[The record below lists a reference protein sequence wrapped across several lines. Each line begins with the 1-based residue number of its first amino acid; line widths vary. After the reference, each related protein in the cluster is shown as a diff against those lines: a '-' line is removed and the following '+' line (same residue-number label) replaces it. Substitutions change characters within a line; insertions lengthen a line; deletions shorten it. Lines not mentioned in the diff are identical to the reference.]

1 MTRFLTHWL
10 TTAVA
15 LGAASWIL
23 PGVTVSSA
31 TALLVAALVLGFV
44 NAVVRPVLVL
54 MTLPFTLVTLGLF
67 YFVVN
72 GLAFGLAAWL
82 VPGVRRQVVRVGDPR
97 GVHRWLGVV
106 VYRRIRAGTLGPA
119 RGNPTAVATAVSAG
133 RVGVGVV
140 KAALGASATRW
151 R

>member
-82 VPGVRRQVVRVGDPR
+82 VPGFGVRSFV
-97 GVHRWLGVV
+97 WA
-106 VYRRIRAGTLGPA
+106 I
-119 RGNPTAVATAVSAG
+119 
-133 RVGVGVV
+133 
-140 KAALGASATRW
+140 LGAFIVGLVSWFIGGFGQVRSGQGGEI
-151 R
+151 RRV